1 MLQVPVLA
9 GRALLAAVF
18 AVSGVAKLA
27 TRTRTRDSL
36 VEFGVPVRFAG
47 ISAIGLILAELTV
60 AALLLPIA
68 TAWYGGVGAL
78 ALLAVFSAAIAMN
91 LALHRKPRCNCFG
104 QLHSK
109 PIGWTTLARNLGF
122 GAIAGMVV
130 WSGRDPNALS
140 LLGWTSFLR
149 TTATVTLVLSV
160 GNLVLLIALA
170 AFLVQVV
177 RQQGR
182 ILLRLEAIEQGVGI
196 KKVGISDAA
205 AVPQVGLPLG
215 TQAPAFELNDLN
227 GGHSS
232 LSGLLQAQKPVLL
245 LFSSPNCG
253 PCQAL
258 LPDIPG
264 WQRDLG
270 EHLTIAVVTDG
281 SAATNRAKFK
291 PLGIERVLIQER
303 REIAEQYQA
312 WGTPAAVVIAPD
324 GTMASYVAQ
333 GGDAIRALI
342 HSMTAQRPRLGQDT
356 KAIALGD
363 PAPDLKFQS
372 LWGESVALSDLREKE
387 TLLLFWNP
395 RCGFCTKMLPDL
407 KAWEAEA
414 SPDAPQ
420 LLVISTGSASENR
433 AMGLRSVVVLDT
445 ESKAAH
451 VFAAHGTPMAVL
463 LDGDGR
469 VASHVAAGAQAVFA
483 LANRR
488 KDSESAPD
496 LALRRA

>member
-18 AVSGVAKLA
+18 TVSGVAKLA

-47 ISAIGLILAELTV
+47 VFAIGLILAELTV
-60 AALLLPIA
+60 AALLVPVA

-78 ALLAVFSAAIAMN
+78 ALLAVFSAAIAVN
-91 LALHRKPRCNCFG
+91 LVLHRKPRCNCFG
-104 QLHSK
+104 QLHSQ
-109 PIGWTTLARNLGF
+109 PIGWSTLVRNLGF
-122 GAIAGMVV
+122 GLIAGIVV
-130 WSGRDPNALS
+130 WGGRDPNALS
-140 LLGWTSFLR
+140 LLGWITSLKTSS
-149 TTATVTLVLSV
+149 TTDLVLSL

-170 AFLVQVV
+170 AFLVQIA

-182 ILLRLEAIEQGVGI
+182 LLLRLEAIEQGAGI
-196 KKVGISDAA
+196 KRADTA
-205 AVPQVGLPLG
+205 GLSLG
-215 TQAPAFELNDLN
+215 TQAPAFELSDLN
-227 GGHSS
+227 GNRNS

-258 LPDIPG
+258 LPEIPG

-270 EHLTIAVVTDG
+270 EHLTIVVVTDG
-281 SAATNRAKFK
+281 SAAANRAKFE
-291 PLGIERVLIQER
+291 PLGIEHVLIQER

-312 WGTPAAVVIAPD
+312 WGTPAAVLVSPE

-342 HSMTAQRPRLGQDT
+342 RSLKTQPPRLGLDSQGT
-356 KAIALGD
+356 KAVAVGE

-372 LWGESVALSDLREKE
+372 LWGESVALSDLRERE

-395 RCGFCTKMLPDL
+395 QCGFCTKMLPDL
-407 KAWEAEA
+407 KVWESEA

-451 VFAAHGTPMAVL
+451 VFTAHGTPMAVL
-463 LDGDGR
+463 LDSDGR